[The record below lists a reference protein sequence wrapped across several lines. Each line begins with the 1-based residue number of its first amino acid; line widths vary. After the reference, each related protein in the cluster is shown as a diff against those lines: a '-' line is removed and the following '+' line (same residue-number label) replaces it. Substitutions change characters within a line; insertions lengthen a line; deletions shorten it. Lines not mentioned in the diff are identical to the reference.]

1 MAVQAG
7 SPPPFLLRPHRDMQ
21 HFQEVRYGNIRKC
34 LWLTLENPGY
44 SIPSKLFSLVSIG
57 VVLTSIA
64 TMCINSIPEYQ
75 VGTTEKFKSRLNSVQ
90 LFQSQRQA
98 VTKLSQATS
107 QHLLGAYRSS
117 RCLACQPSLLL
128 ILLLTN
134 RQKWTENR
142 IL

>member
-1 MAVQAG
+1 MDEISDLNRSKGVFDISRSRFIGHRAQTHN
-7 SPPPFLLRPHRDMQ
+7 PPFLLQPHRDLQ

-75 VGTTEKFKSRLNSVQ
+75 VGPTVKD
-90 LFQSQRQA
+90 
-98 VTKLSQATS
+98 
-107 QHLLGAYRSS
+107 
-117 RCLACQPSLLL
+117 
-128 ILLLTN
+128 
-134 RQKWTENR
+134 
-142 IL
+142 